1 MDDTED
7 MFDVIQYNEDIF
19 AALEHSDDAIRL
31 EAVKRCINK
40 NPDWNEM
47 YLIDECDDAN
57 PLMSA
62 ARSGFHECLS
72 VMLEAGADVRDCD
85 RSLDTALHY
94 CFLEPENKNSAN
106 RLKCVRLLLDA
117 GADVYHTDMY
127 DGNPLMAA
135 CYICDLDCLK
145 EILKRGYE
153 RKNNQNRTE
162 NHKSEKEVA
171 ARFFVDSSNTVYVET
186 AEGVGEV
193 TTNPSSS
200 LDKESEP
207 SNQIDRMDINLPDRM
222 SYRNAFH
229 HCLSSENTGADQIA
243 CLRLLLDAGAD
254 PTIKPGS
261 SRSMEIAITSSP
273 NSLSLVKLLLAAG
286 VPFDVPEDIRVALTV
301 PNVELVE
308 FYLKRGAN
316 VNHRYEDGFTV
327 LTHLMAGIPK
337 GFPRNIDRDERTNA
351 CLKILLNAKA
361 DINLSD
367 SKGRQPIHFALS
379 RWSFLKFPTEYL
391 ISENCDFSK
400 LPVFSAL
407 VLRARGKEEYLLDM
421 VNFLY
426 ECGLSYSLCQSL
438 GAASPYVK
446 NCFGK
451 LTCSPRRLVSLSVF
465 AIRQH
470 IGVNIKAKCG
480 ELEIPK
486 IVKNLILLKDVLSP
500 ECF

>member
-1 MDDTED
+1 MDDNTED
-7 MFDVIQYNEDIF
+7 MFDVIQNNENIF

-31 EAVKRCINK
+31 EAVKRCVNK
-40 NPDWNEM
+40 NPDWNEI
-47 YLIDECDDAN
+47 YDDYTFDDIS
-57 PLMSA
+57 PLMFA
-62 ARSGFHECLS
+62 ARSGFHECVS
-72 VMLEAGADVRDCD
+72 VMLEAGANVHYKDC
-85 RSLDTALHY
+85 SLVTALIY
-94 CFLEPENKNSAN
+94 CFHVSDNKKSAN

-117 GADVYHTDMY
+117 GADIYHNDVC
-127 DGNPLMAA
+127 DSNPLMAA
-135 CYICDLDCLK
+135 CYICDLDCVK

-153 RKNNQNRTE
+153 RKIDQNRSE
-162 NHKSEKEVA
+162 NHKSAKETTSGFSEDSTQGVKDEKDA
-171 ARFFVDSSNTVYVET
+171 PTSC
-186 AEGVGEV
+186 AEPDGV
-193 TTNPSSS
+193 
-200 LDKESEP
+200 LSEK
-207 SNQIDRMDINLPDRM
+207 IDRTNINITDTM
-222 SYRNAFH
+222 MFRNAFH
-229 HCLSSENTGADQIA
+229 HCVTSENTGADQIT
-243 CLRLLLDAGAD
+243 CLKLLMDAGAD

-261 SRSMEIAITSSP
+261 SRSLEIAITSSP
-273 NSLSLVKLLLAAG
+273 NSLSLVKFLLAAG
-286 VPFDVPEDIRVALTV
+286 VPFDVPEDIRIALKV

-308 FYLKRGAN
+308 FYLKMGAN

-327 LTHLMAGIPK
+327 LTHFMAGIPK
-337 GFPRNIDRDERTNA
+337 GFPRNIDRDERINT
-351 CLKILLNAKA
+351 CLKILISAKA

-367 SKGRQPIHFALS
+367 SEGRQPIQLALK
-379 RWSFLKFPTEYL
+379 RWPFLKFPTEYL

-400 LPVFSAL
+400 LPVSLVSNLVFSAL

-446 NCFGK
+446 NCFDK

-465 AIRQH
+465 AIRQNL
-470 IGVNIKAKCG
+470 GVHIKAKCE